1 MFEELLEKAKKT
13 AEVAEVLYHES
24 TELPISFEANRMKS
38 INARE
43 SSGMAL
49 RIIKNGRIGLGYST
63 KLSEPGD
70 LDALVESAVESAQFG
85 AHAQFTL
92 PSTYTTNGVAIFDPA
107 VEALALEDLVA
118 LGTEALDL
126 LRNHDEEFLC
136 EVGAT
141 KRISRVRL
149 LNSHGGGTDYQ
160 KSVVS
165 LGASINLT
173 RGEDILDVWHYAL
186 SCKAGVDPQA
196 VAQRIIQRVEA
207 ARNHAAVTTKHMPVL
222 FTPQGLGNTLMQ
234 PLRQAFSGKT
244 VLQGASPLSER
255 LGEQVFDEK
264 LCVYDDGTIDH
275 AVGSSPTD
283 DEGIPLRRTPLVENG
298 YVRTFIYD
306 LQTAGLAGAEP
317 TGNGERSPNSLPAP
331 GYHNVVV
338 EPGDGGSLEDLIGGV
353 DEGILVEYTMGA
365 SMGNLFSGDFSGNVH
380 LGYKIENGK
389 LAGRVKDTMVAGN
402 SFEALKNIAAIGS
415 KPEWVGGSF
424 YAPPIL
430 VADLSVSTRE
440 G

>member
-1 MFEELLEKAKKT
+1 MVEELLDKATKT
-13 AEVAEVLYHES
+13 AEVAEALFHES

-49 RIIKNGRIGLGYST
+49 RIIKDGRIGLGYST

-85 AHAQFTL
+85 AEAKFTL
-92 PSTYTTNGVAIFDPA
+92 PSAYTANGVAIFDPA
-107 VEALALEDLVA
+107 VEELTLDTLVS

-126 LRNHDEEFLC
+126 LRNHDAEFLC
-136 EVGAT
+136 DVGAT
-141 KRISRVRL
+141 KRITHVRL
-149 LNSHGGGTDYQ
+149 LNSNGGGTDYR

-165 LGASINLT
+165 LSASINLT
-173 RGEDILDVWHYAL
+173 RGEDLLDVWHYAL
-186 SCKAGVDPQA
+186 SCRADVKPQA
-196 VAQRIIQRVEA
+196 VAERIIQRVEA
-207 ARNHAAVTTKHMPVL
+207 ARENAAVSTKHMPVL
-222 FTPQGLGNTLMQ
+222 FTPQGLGSTLMV

-244 VLQGASPLSER
+244 VLEGASPLSDK

-264 LCVYDDGTIDH
+264 LSIYDDGTIDH
-275 AVGSSPTD
+275 AVGSAPTD
-283 DEGIPLRRTPLVENG
+283 DEGIPLRRTPLVEDG

-317 TGNGERSPNSLPAP
+317 TGNGERSPNSLPSP
-331 GYHNVVV
+331 GYHNAVVV
-338 EPGDGGSLEDLIGGV
+338 PGDSGSLDDLIGGI

-402 SFEALKNIAAIGS
+402 TYAALKNIAAIGS
-415 KPEWVGGSF
+415 EPEWVGGSF

>member
-1 MFEELLEKAKKT
+1 MLEALLEKAKKS
-13 AEVAEVLYHES
+13 AEVAEVLFYES

-49 RIIKNGRIGLGYST
+49 RIIKDGRIGLGYST

-85 AHAQFTL
+85 AQAQFTL
-92 PSTYTTNGVAIFDPA
+92 PSTYTTNGVTIFDPA
-107 VEALALEDLVA
+107 VEALSLDNLVT

-136 EVGAT
+136 DVGT
-141 KRISRVRL
+141 SKRITHVRL
-149 LNSHGGGTDYQ
+149 LNSHGGGTDYR

-173 RGEDILDVWHYAL
+173 RGEDILDVWHFSL
-186 SCKAGVDPQA
+186 SCRADVDPQS

-207 ARNHAAVTTKHMPVL
+207 ARSQAAVTTKHMPVL

-244 VLQGASPLSER
+244 VLQGASPLSDK

-264 LCVYDDGTIDH
+264 LSIYDDGTIDH

-283 DEGIPLRRTPLVENG
+283 DEGIPLQRTALVEDG

-317 TGNGERSPNSLPAP
+317 TGNGERSPDSLPAP

-338 EPGDGGSLEDLIGGV
+338 SPGDGGSVEDLIGGV

-402 SFEALKNIAAIGS
+402 AYEALKNIAAIGS
-415 KPEWVGGSF
+415 NPEWVRGSF

-430 VADLSVSTRE
+430 VADLSVSTR

>member
-1 MFEELLEKAKKT
+1 MLDPLLEKAKKE
-13 AEVAEVLYHES
+13 AEVAEAFFYES

-49 RIIKNGRIGLGYST
+49 RIIKNGRIGLGYSS
-63 KLSEPGD
+63 KLGGPGD
-70 LDALVESAVESAQFG
+70 LDALVASAVESAQFG
-85 AHAQFTL
+85 AQAQFSL
-92 PSTYTTNGVAIFDPA
+92 PGAYTTNGVATFDPA
-107 VEALALEDLVA
+107 VEALSLENLVS
-118 LGTEALDL
+118 LGTEALEL
-126 LRNHDEEFLC
+126 LRNHDDQFLC
-136 EVGAT
+136 DVGAA
-141 KRISRVRL
+141 KRVTRVRL
-149 LNSHGGGTDYQ
+149 LNSLGGGTDYV

-165 LGASINLT
+165 LSGSVNLT
-173 RGEDILDVWHYAL
+173 RGEDLLDVWHYAV
-186 SCKAGVDPQA
+186 SCRADIDPRT
-196 VAQRIIQRVEA
+196 VAQRIIQRVED
-207 ARNHAAVTTKHMPVL
+207 ARHNADVTTKHMPVL

-244 VLQGASPLSER
+244 VLEGASPLSDK

-264 LCVYDDGTIDH
+264 LSIYDDGTIDF

-283 DEGIPLRRTPLVENG
+283 DEGMPLRRTPLVEDG
-298 YVRTFIYD
+298 CVRTFIYD

-317 TGNGERSPNSLPAP
+317 TGNGERSPSSLPAP

-338 EPGDGGSLEDLIGGV
+338 TPGSGGSLQDLIGSV
-353 DEGILVEYTMGA
+353 AEGILVEYTMGA
-365 SMGNLFSGDFSGNVH
+365 GMGNLFAGDFSGNVH

-402 SFEALKNIAAIGS
+402 VYEALKDIAAIGS
-415 KPEWVGGSF
+415 EPEWVGGGFS
-424 YAPPIL
+424 APPLL

>member
-1 MFEELLEKAKKT
+1 MLQELLDKAKQT
-13 AEVAEVLYHES
+13 AAVAEVLYHES
-24 TELPISFEANRMKS
+24 TELPVSFEANRMKS

-49 RIIKNGRIGLGYST
+49 RIVKDGRIGLGYST

-85 AHAQFTL
+85 AEAKFEL
-92 PSTYTTNGVAIFDPA
+92 PTTYTTNGVAIFDPA
-107 VEALALEDLVA
+107 AAALSLDSLVA

-126 LRNHDEEFLC
+126 LRNHDDEFLC
-136 EVGAT
+136 DVGAS
-141 KRISRVRL
+141 KRISHVQL
-149 LNSHGGGTDYQ
+149 LNSNGGGTDYR
-160 KSVVS
+160 KTVVS
-165 LGASINLT
+165 LGGSVNLT
-173 RGEDILDVWHYAL
+173 RDEDILDVWHFAV
-186 SCKAGVDPQA
+186 SCRAELDPAA
-196 VAQRIIQRVEA
+196 VAQRIIQRVED
-207 ARNHAAVTTKHMPVL
+207 ARQHGSVETKHMPVL
-222 FTPQGLGNTLMQ
+222 FTPQGLGSTLML

-244 VLQGASPLSER
+244 VLQGASPLGER

-264 LCVYDDGTIDH
+264 LTIYDDGTIDH

-283 DEGIPLRRTPLVENG
+283 DEGLPLRRTPLVESG

-338 EPGDGGSLEDLIGGV
+338 SPGDGGSLDDLIGGI

-402 SFEALKNIAAIGS
+402 TYEALKNVAAIGS
-415 KPEWVGGSF
+415 EPEWVSGSF
-424 YAPPIL
+424 YAPPLL

>member
-1 MFEELLEKAKKT
+1 MVEELLDKATKT
-13 AEVAEVLYHES
+13 AEVAEVLFHES

-49 RIIKNGRIGLGYST
+49 RIIKDGRIGLGYST

-85 AHAQFTL
+85 AEAKFTL
-92 PSTYTTNGVAIFDPA
+92 PSTYTTNGVTIFDPA
-107 VEALALEDLVA
+107 VEGLTLDDLVA

-126 LRNHDEEFLC
+126 LRNHDKEFLC
-136 EVGAT
+136 DVGAS
-141 KRISRVRL
+141 KRVSNVRL
-149 LNSHGGGTDYQ
+149 FNSHGGGTEYR

-173 RGEDILDVWHYAL
+173 RGEDLLDVWHYAV
-186 SCKAGVDPQA
+186 SCRAELEPQA
-196 VAQRIIQRVEA
+196 VAQRIIRRVED
-207 ARNHAAVTTKHMPVL
+207 ARHQGSVRTKHMPVL
-222 FTPQGLGNTLMQ
+222 FTPQGLGSALML
-234 PLRQAFSGKT
+234 PLRQAFNGKT
-244 VLQGASPLSER
+244 VLQGASPLGER

-264 LCVYDDGTIDH
+264 LTIYDDGTIDH

-283 DEGIPLRRTPLVENG
+283 DEGIPLQRRALIENG
-298 YVRTFIYD
+298 YIRTFIYD

-331 GYHNVVV
+331 GYHNGVVA
-338 EPGDGGSLEDLIGGV
+338 PGSGGSLDDLIGGV
-353 DEGILVEYTMGA
+353 DEGIVVEYAMGA

-402 SFEALKNIAAIGS
+402 AYAALKNIAAIGS
-415 KPEWVGGSF
+415 EPEWAGGSF

>member
-1 MFEELLEKAKKT
+1 MLDVLLERAKKT
-13 AEVAEVLYHES
+13 AEVAEVLYYES

-38 INARE
+38 INAGE

-49 RIIKNGRIGLGYST
+49 RIIKDGRIGLGYST

-85 AHAQFTL
+85 AEAKFTL

-107 VEALALEDLVA
+107 VEELTLNTLVS

-126 LRNHDEEFLC
+126 LRNHDDDFLC
-136 EVGAT
+136 DVGAT
-141 KRISRVRL
+141 KRISHVRL
-149 LNSHGGGTDYQ
+149 LNSNGGGTDYR

-173 RGEDILDVWHYAL
+173 RGEDLLDVWHYAL
-186 SCKAGVDPQA
+186 SCRDDVNPQA
-196 VAQRIIQRVEA
+196 VAERIIQRVEA
-207 ARNHAAVTTKHMPVL
+207 ARDNAAISTKHMPVL
-222 FTPQGLGNTLMQ
+222 FTPQGLGSTLMV

-244 VLQGASPLSER
+244 VLEGASPLSDR

-264 LCVYDDGTIDH
+264 LNIYDDGTIDH

-283 DEGIPLRRTPLVENG
+283 DEGMPLRRTPLVENG

-317 TGNGERSPNSLPAP
+317 TGNGERSPNSLPSP
-331 GYHNVVV
+331 GYHNVIV
-338 EPGDGGSLEDLIGGV
+338 EPGDGGSIDDLIGGI

-402 SFEALKNIAAIGS
+402 TYAALKNIAAIGS
-415 KPEWVGGSF
+415 EPEWVGGSF

>member
-1 MFEELLEKAKKT
+1 MLEELLAKAAKT
-13 AEVAEVLYHES
+13 ADVAEAFHYES
-24 TELPISFEANRMKS
+24 AELPISFEANRIKS

-49 RIIKNGRIGLGYST
+49 RIVKDGRIGLGYSS
-63 KLSEPGD
+63 KLGAPGD
-70 LDALVESAVESAQFG
+70 LDALVASAVESAQFG
-85 AHAQFTL
+85 AQARFTL
-92 PSTYTTNGVAIFDPA
+92 PSAYTTNGVSIFDPD
-107 VEALALEDLVA
+107 VEALTLDNLVA

-126 LRNHDEEFLC
+126 LRNHDKEFLC
-136 EVGAT
+136 DVGAS
-141 KRISRVRL
+141 KRVSRIRL
-149 LNSHGGGTDYQ
+149 LNSHGGGTDYR

-165 LGASINLT
+165 LGGSVNLT
-173 RGEDILDVWHYAL
+173 RDDDILDVWHYAV
-186 SCKAGVDPQA
+186 SCRTDVDPQA
-196 VAQRIIQRVEA
+196 VAQRIIQRVED
-207 ARNHAAVTTKHMPVL
+207 ARQQGNVQTKHMPVL
-222 FTPQGLGNTLMQ
+222 FTPQGLGSTLML

-244 VLQGASPLSER
+244 VLEGASPLSER

-264 LCVYDDGTIDH
+264 LSVYDDGTLAY

-298 YVRTFIYD
+298 HVRTFIYD

-317 TGNGERSPNSLPAP
+317 TGNGERSADSLPSP

-338 EPGDGGSLEDLIGGV
+338 TPGDGGSLEDLIGGV
-353 DEGILVEYTMGA
+353 DEGILVEYTLGA

-380 LGYKIENGK
+380 LGYKIEHGK

-402 SFEALKNIAAIGS
+402 TYDALKNIAALGS
-415 KPEWVGGSF
+415 EPEWVGGSF

>member
-1 MFEELLEKAKKT
+1 MVEELLCKATKQ
-13 AEVAEVLYHES
+13 AEVAEALYLES
-24 TELPISFEANRMKS
+24 TELPISFEANRIKS

-49 RIIKNGRIGLGYST
+49 RIVKNGRIGLGYST
-63 KLSEPGD
+63 KLGAPGD
-70 LDALVESAVESAQFG
+70 LDALVASAVESAQFG
-85 AHAQFTL
+85 AQARFTL
-92 PSTYTTNGVAIFDPA
+92 PDTYTTNGVEIFDPA
-107 VEALALEDLVA
+107 VAALTLDELVA
-118 LGTEALDL
+118 LGTEALDA
-126 LRNHDEEFLC
+126 LRGHDSEFLC
-136 EVGAT
+136 DVGAT

-149 LNSHGGGTDYQ
+149 LNSNGGGSDYR

-173 RGEDILDVWHYAL
+173 RGEDLLDVWHYAL
-186 SCKAGVDPQA
+186 SCRADADPQA

-207 ARNHAAVTTKHMPVL
+207 ARSTAEVSTKHMPVL
-222 FTPQGLGNTLMQ
+222 FTPQGLGSTLML

-244 VLQGASPLSER
+244 VLEGASPLSDK
-255 LGEQVFDEK
+255 LGERVFDEK
-264 LCVYDDGTIDH
+264 LSVYDDGTLAH
-275 AVGSSPTD
+275 AVGSAPTD
-283 DEGIPLRRTPLVENG
+283 DEGIPLRRTPLIEDG

-317 TGNGERSPNSLPAP
+317 TGNGERSPASLPVP

-338 EPGDGGSLEDLIGGV
+338 TPGDGGSLEEMIGGI
-353 DEGILVEYTMGA
+353 DEGIVVEYTLGA

-402 SFEALKNIAAIGS
+402 SYAALKNIAAIGS
-415 KPEWVGGSF
+415 EPEWVGGSF
-424 YAPPIL
+424 NAPPIL
-430 VADLSVSTRE
+430 VADLSVSTR

>member
-1 MFEELLEKAKKT
+1 MVEELLDRARKT
-13 AEVAEVLYHES
+13 AEVAEVLFHES
-24 TELPISFEANRMKS
+24 TELPVSFEANRMKS

-49 RIIKNGRIGLGYST
+49 RIIKDGRIGLGYST

-85 AHAQFTL
+85 ATAQFTL
-92 PSTYTTNGVAIFDPA
+92 PSTYTANGVAIFDPA
-107 VEALALEDLVA
+107 IEALTLDSLVA

-126 LRNHDEEFLC
+126 LRSHDGDFLC
-136 EVGAT
+136 DVGAS
-141 KRISRVRL
+141 KRVSNVRL
-149 LNSHGGGTDYQ
+149 LNSHGGGTEYR

-173 RGEDILDVWHYAL
+173 RGEDILDVWHFAL
-186 SCKAGVDPQA
+186 SCCAALEPQA
-196 VAQRIIQRVEA
+196 VAQRIIRRVED
-207 ARNHAAVTTKHMPVL
+207 ARDQGTVQTKHMPVL
-222 FTPQGLGNTLMQ
+222 FTPQGLGSTLMV

-244 VLQGASPLSER
+244 VLEGASPLSDK

-264 LCVYDDGTIDH
+264 LSVYDDGTIDH

-306 LQTAGLAGAEP
+306 LQTAGLAGAQP

-338 EPGDGGSLEDLIGGV
+338 APGGGGSLDDLIGGI

-402 SFEALKNIAAIGS
+402 SYEALKHIAAIGS
-415 KPEWVGGSF
+415 EPEWVGGSF

-440 G
+440 D

>member
-1 MFEELLEKAKKT
+1 MIEALLDKAKKT

-49 RIIKNGRIGLGYST
+49 RIIKDGRIGLGYTT
-63 KLSEPGD
+63 KLGEPGD

-85 AHAQFTL
+85 ATAQFTL
-92 PSTYTTNGVAIFDPA
+92 PSIYTTNGVIIFDPA
-107 VEALALEDLVA
+107 VEALSLDNLVA

-136 EVGAT
+136 YVGAS
-141 KRISRVRL
+141 KRVSNVRL
-149 LNSHGGGTDYQ
+149 LNSHGGGTAYR

-165 LGASINLT
+165 LGGSIVLT
-173 RGEDILDVWHYAL
+173 RGEDILSVGDYAV
-186 SCKAGVDPQA
+186 SCRAEMDPQA
-196 VAQRIIQRVEA
+196 VAQRIIQWVEA
-207 ARNHAAVTTKHMPVL
+207 AREHGSVQIKHMPVL
-222 FTPQGLGNTLMQ
+222 FTPQGLGSTLML

-244 VLQGASPLSER
+244 VLQGASPLGER

-264 LCVYDDGTIDH
+264 LSVYDDGTIDH
-275 AVGSSPTD
+275 AVGSSPAD
-283 DEGIPLRRTPLVENG
+283 DEGIPLQRTPLVENG

-306 LQTAGLAGAEP
+306 LQTAGLAGAQP

-338 EPGDGGSLEDLIGGV
+338 DPGDAGSLDDLIGSI

-365 SMGNLFSGDFSGNVH
+365 SMGNLFSGDFSGNVD

-402 SFEALKNIAAIGS
+402 TYEALKNIAAIGS
-415 KPEWVGGSF
+415 EPEWVGGSF

>member
-1 MFEELLEKAKKT
+1 MLDALLDKAKKT
-13 AEVAEVLYHES
+13 AEVAEVLFYES

-49 RIIKNGRIGLGYST
+49 RIIKDGRIGLGYST
-63 KLSEPGD
+63 KLGGPGD
-70 LDALVESAVESAQFG
+70 LDALVASAVESAQFG
-85 AHAQFTL
+85 AEAQFTL
-92 PSTYTTNGVAIFDPA
+92 PSTYTTNGVTIFDPG
-107 VEALALEDLVA
+107 VEALALDSLVA
-118 LGTEALDL
+118 LGSEALDL
-126 LRNHDEEFLC
+126 LRNHDDEFLC
-136 EVGAT
+136 DVGAS
-141 KRISRVRL
+141 KRITHVRL
-149 LNSHGGGTDYQ
+149 LNTLGGGTDYR

-186 SCKAGVDPQA
+186 SCQADVDPQA

-207 ARNHAAVTTKHMPVL
+207 AREHAAVSTKHMPVL
-222 FTPQGLGNTLMQ
+222 FTPQGLGSTLMV

-244 VLQGASPLSER
+244 VLQGASPLSDK

-264 LCVYDDGTIDH
+264 LNVYDDGTIDN

-283 DEGIPLRRTPLVENG
+283 DEGIALQRTPLIENG
-298 YVRTFIYD
+298 HVCTFIYD

-317 TGNGERSPNSLPAP
+317 TGNGERSPDSLPTP

-338 EPGDGGSLEDLIGGV
+338 TPGDGGSLQDLIGGI
-353 DEGILVEYTMGA
+353 DEGILVEFTMGA

-402 SFEALKNIAAIGS
+402 SYEALKNIAAIGS
-415 KPEWVGGSF
+415 EPEWVGGSF

-430 VADLSVSTRE
+430 VADLSVSTRAD
-440 G
+440 

>member
-1 MFEELLEKAKKT
+1 MLEALLDKAKKT
-13 AEVAEVLYHES
+13 AEVAEVFYYES
-24 TELPISFEANRMKS
+24 IELPISFEANRMKS
-38 INARE
+38 INASE

-49 RIIKNGRIGLGYST
+49 RIIKDGRIGLGYST
-63 KLSEPGD
+63 KLSDSAD
-70 LDALVESAVESAQFG
+70 LDALLESAIESAQFG
-85 AHAQFTL
+85 AQAKFTL
-92 PSTYTTNGVAIFDPA
+92 PSTYTSNGVATFDAA
-107 VEALALEDLVA
+107 VEGLSLDSLVA
-118 LGTEALDL
+118 LGTDVLDQ
-126 LRNHDEEFLC
+126 LRNHDAEFLC
-136 EVGAT
+136 DVGAT
-141 KRISRVRL
+141 KRVSSIKL
-149 LNSHGGGTDYQ
+149 LNSNGGGTDYR

-173 RGEDILDVWHYAL
+173 RGEDLLDVWHYAV
-186 SCKAGVDPQA
+186 SCRTDIDPQS
-196 VAQRIIQRVEA
+196 VAQRIIQRVED
-207 ARNHAAVTTKHMPVL
+207 ARSQGEVTTKHMPVL
-222 FTPQGLGNTLMQ
+222 FTPQGLGNTLMT

-244 VLQGASPLSER
+244 VLEGASPLSEK
-255 LGEQVFDEK
+255 LGEQEFDEK
-264 LCVYDDGTIDH
+264 LSIYDDGAIDY

-283 DEGIPLRRTPLVENG
+283 DEGIPLRRTPLIEDG

-338 EPGDGGSLEDLIGGV
+338 APGSGGSLQDLIGSV
-353 DEGILVEYTMGA
+353 DEGILVEYTLGA
-365 SMGNLFSGDFSGNVH
+365 SMGNLFAGDFSGNVH

-402 SFEALKNIAAIGS
+402 VYAALKDIAAIGS
-415 KPEWVGGSF
+415 EPEWVGGGF

>member
-1 MFEELLEKAKKT
+1 MLEALLDKAKKT

-49 RIIKNGRIGLGYST
+49 RIIKDGRIGLGYST

-85 AHAQFTL
+85 AEAKFTL
-92 PSTYTTNGVAIFDPA
+92 PSTYTANGVIIFDPA
-107 VEALALEDLVA
+107 VEALSLDNLVA

-136 EVGAT
+136 DVGAS
-141 KRISRVRL
+141 KRVSNVRL
-149 LNSHGGGTDYQ
+149 LNSHGGGTDYR

-165 LGASINLT
+165 LSASINLT
-173 RGEDILDVWHYAL
+173 RGEDLLDVWHYAL
-186 SCKAGVDPQA
+186 SCRADVNPQA
-196 VAQRIIQRVEA
+196 VSQRIIQRVEA
-207 ARNHAAVTTKHMPVL
+207 ARSNAEVTTKHMPVL
-222 FTPQGLGNTLMQ
+222 FTPQGLGSTLMT

-244 VLQGASPLSER
+244 VLEGASPLSDK
-255 LGEQVFDEK
+255 LGEQMFDEK
-264 LCVYDDGTIDH
+264 LSIYDDGTIDH

-283 DEGIPLRRTPLVENG
+283 DEGIPLQRTPLVENG

-306 LQTAGLAGAEP
+306 LQTAGLAGAQP

-338 EPGDGGSLEDLIGGV
+338 EPGGGGSLDDLIGGI
-353 DEGILVEYTMGA
+353 DEGILVEYTLGA

-402 SFEALKNIAAIGS
+402 CYEALKNIAAIGS
-415 KPEWVGGSF
+415 EPEWVGGSF
-424 YAPPIL
+424 YAPPML
-430 VADLSVSTRE
+430 VADLSVSTRDS
-440 G
+440 

>member
-1 MFEELLEKAKKT
+1 MLQELLDKAKKA

-49 RIIKNGRIGLGYST
+49 RIIKDGRIGLGYST

-70 LDALVESAVESAQFG
+70 LDALVESAVESAEFG
-85 AHAQFTL
+85 AEAKFTL
-92 PSTYTTNGVAIFDPA
+92 PSAYTTNGVAIFDPA
-107 VEALALEDLVA
+107 VEELTLDSLVS
-118 LGTEALDL
+118 LGAEALDL
-126 LRNHDEEFLC
+126 LRNHDDEFLC
-136 EVGAT
+136 DVGAT

-149 LNSHGGGTDYQ
+149 LNSNGGGTDYR

-173 RGEDILDVWHYAL
+173 RGEDLLDVWHYAL
-186 SCKAGVDPQA
+186 SCRADLKPQA
-196 VAQRIIQRVEA
+196 VADRIIQRVEA
-207 ARNHAAVTTKHMPVL
+207 ARDNAAVSTKHMPVL
-222 FTPQGLGNTLMQ
+222 FTPQGLGSTLMV

-244 VLQGASPLSER
+244 VLEGASPLSDK

-264 LCVYDDGTIDH
+264 LSIYDDGTIDH

-317 TGNGERSPNSLPAP
+317 TGNGERSPNSLPSP
-331 GYHNVVV
+331 GYHNAIVD
-338 EPGDGGSLEDLIGGV
+338 PGDGGSIDDLIGGI

-402 SFEALKNIAAIGS
+402 TYAALKNIAAIGS
-415 KPEWVGGSF
+415 EPEWVGGSF